1 VTIDVDP
8 VIGNVGA
15 LEFRWYGLIMAVA
28 VVVGVWIM
36 SRQLKLRKIA
46 PEHALGIA
54 IIGVPC
60 GILGARFVHILD
72 NLGYYIE
79 NPGKIIGLQLVGLAI
94 YGVVGG
100 GLIGLLIYCRW
111 RKLPVARVIDST
123 ALAFPAAQ
131 IIGKCANIINGD
143 TWGYATD
150 LPWGITYTNPD
161 SFIPDA
167 LRGVATHPTPMYE
180 QIWLAVVIVVLVLT
194 MRRLMKVDGLAIL
207 AYVWLYSLGRFFIT
221 FYRANDP
228 MLGGLKEA
236 QLIALAALVLAPALA
251 YWLIRRQR
259 KRKPGS
265 SVGSKASGGKA
276 GKVKTD
282 RRTAT
287 GPTSKA
293 DKPRTA
299 TGPENKGKV
308 RKFRV
313 RKALADRFTARRPG
327 RAE

>member
-1 VTIDVDP
+1 MTIDVDP
-8 VIGNVGA
+8 VIGSLGA

-79 NPGKIIGLQLVGLAI
+79 NPGKILGLQLVGLAI

-111 RKLPVARVIDST
+111 KKLPVARVIDST

-150 LPWGITYTNPD
+150 LPWGVAYTNPD
-161 SFIPDA
+161 SFIPEA

-194 MRRLMKVDGLAIL
+194 MRRLMRVDGLAIL

-259 KRKPGS
+259 KRKLGS
-265 SVGSKASGGKA
+265 SGGSQASKDKGGKA
-276 GKVKTD
+276 KTD
-282 RRTAT
+282 GRAAAGAT
-287 GPTSKA
+287 QKT
-293 DKPRTA
+293 DKPGKMNGLQDR
-299 TGPENKGKV
+299 GKV

-313 RKALADRFTARRPG
+313 RRALSDRFTARRPR